1 MNWFETITNKANKK
15 VVKLVSFY
23 PSIEYDELEKA
34 LAFAGKFINI
44 ISNVLKITTYTCISI
59 LSNTEGSNW
68 IKSSNKIFDVAM
80 DSYMGAE
87 ICDLF
92 GLFIPNYLR
101 NKLVVNSHGIYQMT
115 AILENKSSCEQEAIT
130 KKIRNLF
137 KIHEFNIIIE
147 KDMFKTDF
155 LEVLKLS

>member
-1 MNWFETITNKANKK
+1 
-15 VVKLVSFY
+15 
-23 PSIEYDELEKA
+23 
-34 LAFAGKFINI
+34 
-44 ISNVLKITTYTCISI
+44 
-59 LSNTEGSNW
+59 
-68 IKSSNKIFDVAM
+68 M

-115 AILENKSSCEQEAIT
+115 AILENKSSCEQETIT

-137 KIHEFNIIIE
+137 KVHEFNIIIE